1 MVVRQMSV
9 GIVVPTLNA
18 AQLWPSF
25 QAALAM
31 QDTPIQ
37 RVLIM
42 DSSSTDGTRDLGLA
56 AGYEVV
62 TIARSDFNHGR
73 TRQVAA
79 ELLSELDLVVYLT
92 QDAILAS
99 SDSIAHL
106 LEPFVDPKMGAV
118 YGRQLPRQGAGV
130 IEAHAR
136 LFNYPTESVVRDLE
150 YRNRAGFKAVFS
162 SNSYA
167 AYRLESLRDVGGFP
181 NDVVVSEETI
191 VFARMLL
198 NGWRTA
204 YEGSATVFHSHE
216 YTIFQTLQR
225 YFDIGVMH
233 EREHWLVKEFGQLQG
248 EGQRFLISE
257 FKALWPRHFY
267 LLPAASL
274 LTLAK
279 VVGYQLGLRERKLGP
294 RVSCYLSQQ
303 KNVWAGVGSR

>member
-1 MVVRQMSV
+1 
-9 GIVVPTLNA
+9 
-18 AQLWPSF
+18 
-25 QAALAM
+25 
-31 QDTPIQ
+31 
-37 RVLIM
+37 
-42 DSSSTDGTRDLGLA
+42 
-56 AGYEVV
+56 
-62 TIARSDFNHGR
+62 
-73 TRQVAA
+73 
-79 ELLSELDLVVYLT
+79 VYLT